1 MSHLPGR
8 ILSSPCLRA
17 SAPSVDERSASLHPR
32 YVRGVLA
39 SFLPPARR
47 ILDGLFPPVIEP
59 EGLEPIDPGSVCPRC
74 GEALGSSCRGPK
86 DGDCPASG
94 AAWVR
99 LHPLGVYDGE
109 LASNIGRMKFRREWI
124 RAEDFGRRLAA
135 VRLADTDAP
144 PPPAVCFVPMPPAR
158 RWLRGFNQ
166 ARLMAE
172 AFAAECVRREAPVE
186 VRDLL
191 RRRGHAPPQR
201 GMNRQERLR
210 RMRRAFAARRDAA
223 PRGPVLLVDDVLT
236 TGATLRAAAA
246 TLRTAGHGPIEVAV
260 AAVVP
265 RRR

>member
-1 MSHLPGR
+1 M
-8 ILSSPCLRA
+8 
-17 SAPSVDERSASLHPR
+17 
-32 YVRGVLA
+32 LA
-39 SFLPPARR
+39 AALPPARR
-47 ILDGLFPPVIEP
+47 VLDGLFPRVIETD
-59 EGLEPIDPGSVCPRC
+59 EFELVDPATACPRC
-74 GEALGSSCRGPK
+74 GETLGPGCRGPL
-86 DGDCPASG
+86 DADCPALG
-94 AAWVR
+94 AAWTR
-99 LHPLGVYDGE
+99 LHQLGVYEEG
-109 LASNIGRMKFRREWI
+109 LSASIGRMKFRREWI

-172 AFAAECVRREAPVE
+172 AFAAECVRRESPVE
-186 VRDLL
+186 VRGLL
-191 RRRGHAPPQR
+191 RRRGHNPPQR

-210 RMRRAFAARRDAA
+210 RMRRAFAARRDAT

-265 RRR
+265 RRP